1 MRRRS
6 AAIVAAVAVLAGL
19 VSGCGGGSPLSV
31 GTLSG
36 GMSSSGGVSS
46 EPAPSADGDKSAGEK
61 TAAYPSSSTVHA
73 PAEPTS
79 IFSAPSGAP
88 AGGRV
93 VIQNPS
99 AAEVMQTGTLPDM
112 AWGRPDAPVTLIKY
126 ASLTCPYCRRFHA
139 EVFPELKR
147 TYIDTGKVRFVIRE
161 FPIGRTSGNA
171 TIALR
176 CAPAE
181 KYLDLYG
188 KFLAQQ
194 AAWVSQDVRLDAIH
208 AVAKQVG
215 MPRERFD
222 ACLKDTALIDGLK
235 WVKDRGRTLGIIGT
249 PNFFLQ
255 ARLVKKVLTWP
266 ELRDMI
272 EAELKAPT
280 AAAAGAG
287 KG

>member
-6 AAIVAAVAVLAGL
+6 AGIVAAVAVLAGL
-19 VSGCGGGSPLSV
+19 SGGCGGGSPLGV
-31 GTLSG
+31 GNLPG
-36 GMSSSGGVSS
+36 GMSSD
-46 EPAPSADGDKSAGEK
+46 PAPAAGDKASGDKA
-61 TAAYPSSSTVHA
+61 AAYPSSSTVQA

-88 AGGRV
+88 PGGRV
-93 VIQNPS
+93 VIQSPS
-99 AAEVMQTGTLPDM
+99 VAEVMQTGTLPDM

-126 ASLTCPYCRRFHA
+126 ASLTCPYCKQFHA
-139 EVFPELKR
+139 TVFPELKR
-147 TYIDTGKVRFVIRE
+147 AYIDTGKVRFVIRE

-176 CAPAE
+176 CAPPE

-188 KFLAQQ
+188 RFLAQQ
-194 AAWVSQDVRLDAIH
+194 ASWVSQEVRLDAIY

-215 MPRERFD
+215 MSRERFD
-222 ACLKDTALIDGLK
+222 ACLKDAALIDGLK

-255 ARLVKKVLTWP
+255 ARLVKKVLAWP

-272 EAELKAPT
+272 ETELKAPT
-280 AAAAGAG
+280 AAAAAGQG